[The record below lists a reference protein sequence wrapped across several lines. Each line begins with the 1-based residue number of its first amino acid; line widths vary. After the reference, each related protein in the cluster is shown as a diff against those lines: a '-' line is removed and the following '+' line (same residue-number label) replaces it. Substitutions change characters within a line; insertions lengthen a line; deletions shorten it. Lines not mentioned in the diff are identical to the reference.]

1 MAFAIVSDK
10 PLGKRE
16 TFVQEMLNAL
26 DEQNAQN
33 IAMVARLPGGNVMT
47 AYFNM
52 DLQDKQLASAQID
65 LDVMDDM
72 FMANRDRYL
81 LEEDENE

>member
-16 TFVQEMLNAL
+16 RFVQEMLNVLEELGA
-26 DEQNAQN
+26 EN
-33 IAMVARLPGGNVMT
+33 IAVVARLPAGEMLT

-52 DLQDKQLASAQID
+52 NLQDKQLATKQID
-65 LDVMDDM
+65 LDIMDEM
-72 FMANRDRYL
+72 IMENRDRYFM
-81 LEEDENE
+81 EEDEG

>member
-16 TFVQEMLNAL
+16 RFVQEMLNVL
-26 DEQNAQN
+26 DELGAEN
-33 IAMVARLPGGNVMT
+33 IAVVARLSAGEVLT

-52 DLQDKQLASAQID
+52 DLQDKQLATKQID
-65 LDVMDDM
+65 MDIMDEM
-72 FMANRDRYL
+72 IMANRERYFL
-81 LEEDENE
+81 GEDEG

>member
-16 TFVQEMLNAL
+16 IFVQEMLSAL

-33 IAMVARLPGGNVMT
+33 IAMVARLPGGAVMT